1 MKNVSG
7 TFNATISSECN
18 RNYFEMFTFLLATS
32 LSFVSNALFS
42 MALGKLHAP
51 KENKFYLIV
60 KMFSLSNTLVVA
72 PLLTLSI
79 TSYVN
84 CRWTGRYSTCAATGV
99 ISATFL
105 GWSVL
110 LMLILCFYR
119 YLAICKPF
127 YYRTR
132 LTPKRTKIIMTLAFL
147 WSMGHLCLP
156 ALGLGRFRVHS
167 KGWYCSID
175 LTSDDSMDIFVVY
188 LIIAEGI
195 LYTLV
200 LVYLYTTVRKAV
212 NTERRASMQLSPQ
225 QCRGANV
232 VVIGRKRD
240 EFARMTLLI
249 ALVYWT
255 CSFPYLV
262 SVMDPRRKTAY
273 SVETLA
279 CILFSKNRVACSV
292 LII

>member
-1 MKNVSG
+1 MAEMKNVSE
-7 TFNATISSECN
+7 TFNSTPGNECD
-18 RNYFEMFTFLLATS
+18 RNYWEMFTFLLATS
-32 LSFVSNALFS
+32 LSFISNASFW
-42 MALGKLHAP
+42 MALRKLRAL
-51 KENKFYLIV
+51 KENQFHLIV
-60 KMFSLSNTLVVA
+60 KMFSLSNTLVVM
-72 PLLTLSI
+72 PLLPASI
-79 TSYVN
+79 TSYVK
-84 CRWTGRYSTCAATGV
+84 CRWTGGYTVCALTGV

-132 LTPKRTKIIMTLAFL
+132 LSSKRTKIIMALAFL
-147 WSMGHLCLP
+147 WSSAHLSLP
-156 ALGLGRFRVHS
+156 AFGLGRFRVHS

-175 LTSDDSMDIFVVY
+175 LASEDSMDIFVVY
-188 LIIAEGI
+188 LIIVEGI
-195 LYTLV
+195 LYTFV
-200 LVYLYTTVRKAV
+200 LGYLYMTVRRAV
-212 NTERRASMQLSPQ
+212 NSERRASMQLSPQ
-225 QCRGANV
+225 QYRGANV

-262 SVMDPRRKTAY
+262 SVKADNQERK
-273 SVETLA
+273 
-279 CILFSKNRVACSV
+279 
-292 LII
+292 

>member
-1 MKNVSG
+1 MKNVTG
-7 TFNATISSECN
+7 TVNATISSACN

-32 LSFVSNALFS
+32 LSFLSNASFS

-51 KENKFYLIV
+51 KENKFHLIV

-72 PLLTLSI
+72 PLLPASI

-84 CRWTGRYSTCAATGV
+84 CHWTGGYSICAATGV

-147 WSMGHLCLP
+147 WSLGHLSLP
-156 ALGLGRFRVHS
+156 AFGLGRFRVHS

-200 LVYLYTTVRKAV
+200 LVYLYATVRKAV

-225 QCRGANV
+225 QYRGANV

-262 SVMDPRRKTAY
+262 SINPSSLLSMTSFHKEP
-273 SVETLA
+273 
-279 CILFSKNRVACSV
+279 C
-292 LII
+292 

>member
-1 MKNVSG
+1 
-7 TFNATISSECN
+7 
-18 RNYFEMFTFLLATS
+18 
-32 LSFVSNALFS
+32 
-42 MALGKLHAP
+42 
-51 KENKFYLIV
+51 
-60 KMFSLSNTLVVA
+60 
-72 PLLTLSI
+72 
-79 TSYVN
+79 
-84 CRWTGRYSTCAATGV
+84 V

-132 LTPKRTKIIMTLAFL
+132 LSSKRTKIIMTLAFL
-147 WSMGHLCLP
+147 WSSGHLSLP
-156 ALGLGRFRVHS
+156 AFGLGRFRVHS

-175 LTSDDSMDIFVVY
+175 LASEDSMDIFVVY
-188 LIIAEGI
+188 LIIVEGI
-195 LYTLV
+195 LYTFV
-200 LVYLYTTVRKAV
+200 LGYLYMTVRRAV
-212 NTERRASMQLSPQ
+212 NSERRASMQLSPQ
-225 QCRGANV
+225 QYRGANV

-262 SVMDPRRKTAY
+262 SVKQMTRKASSQMTVDGASKFKDRY
-273 SVETLA
+273 QHTKLA
-279 CILFSKNRVACSV
+279 FCRKHHCSNIGFVFILIKADYPVKHDRFFNIFFLVS
-292 LII
+292 LL